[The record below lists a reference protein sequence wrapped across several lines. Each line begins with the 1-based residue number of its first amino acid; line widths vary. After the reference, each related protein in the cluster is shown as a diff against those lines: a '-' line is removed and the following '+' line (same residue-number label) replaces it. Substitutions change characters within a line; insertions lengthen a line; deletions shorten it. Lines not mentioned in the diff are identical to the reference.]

1 MNTKT
6 FYDENGFAL
15 IREPVI
21 PLALVERAIAAQ
33 ELLRSGG
40 NDTGQDHA
48 GAYGD
53 PQRTDA
59 LIKIEQ
65 PQLASQ
71 AIREVVAHAGLGKW
85 ALEITGADWVQ
96 PWWVQLLVKPSG
108 DKLASNVGWHQ
119 DRYYWSDWEEGSE
132 LFTAWVALTDV
143 TDDAGPMVFLKG
155 SHKWGFLNQGD
166 FFGQNLD
173 ELKSGIT
180 LPAGATW
187 DEVAGTLPTGGIS
200 FHHSLTF
207 HGSSAN
213 ISGLPRRSFAIHM
226 RTNRSRPVDDRR
238 SGLTTYIDDPV
249 ICPVFHRDAK

>member
-15 IREPVI
+15 VREPVV
-21 PLALVERAIAAQ
+21 PFAVVERAVAAQ
-33 ELLRSGG
+33 ELLRFGG
-40 NDTGQDHA
+40 NDTGREHA

-53 PQRTDA
+53 PQRSGA

-65 PQLASQ
+65 PQLASH
-71 AIREVVAHAGLGKW
+71 AIRELVSHPALGKW
-85 ALEITGADWVQ
+85 ALEITGAEWVQ

-119 DRYYWSDWEEGSE
+119 DRYYRSDWEDGSE

-143 TDDAGPMVFLKG
+143 TADAGPMVFLQG

-166 FFGQNLD
+166 FFGQDLDALKARINLPD
-173 ELKSGIT
+173 
-180 LPAGATW
+180 GAAW
-187 DEVAGTLPTGGIS
+187 DEVAGTLPQGGIS

-213 ISGLPRRSFAIHM
+213 ISGVPRRSFAIHM

-238 SGLTTYIDDPV
+238 SGLTTYIDNPE
-249 ICPVFHRDAK
+249 ICPVFHR

>member
-71 AIREVVAHAGLGKW
+71 AIREVVSHPGLGKW

-143 TDDAGPMVFLKG
+143 TDNSGPMVFLKG

-187 DEVAGTLPTGGIS
+187 DEVAGTLPPGGIS

-226 RTNRSRPVDDRR
+226 RTNRSRPVGDRR

>member
-1 MNTKT
+1 MNSKT

-15 IREPVI
+15 VREPVI
-21 PLALVERAIAAQ
+21 PTALIERAVAAQ

-53 PQRTDA
+53 PQRADA

-71 AIREVVAHAGLGKW
+71 AIREVVSHSGLGKW

-108 DKLASNVGWHQ
+108 NALASNVGWHQ

-187 DEVAGTLPTGGIS
+187 DEVAGTLPPGGIS

-226 RTNRSRPVDDRR
+226 RTNRSRPVGDRR
-238 SGLTTYIDDPV
+238 SGLTTYIDNPV

>member
-21 PLALVERAIAAQ
+21 PFALVERAVAAQ

-40 NDTGQDHA
+40 NDTGQEHA

-65 PQLASQ
+65 PQLASK
-71 AIREVVAHAGLGKW
+71 AIRELVSHPALGKW
-85 ALEITGADWVQ
+85 ALAITGADWVQ

-180 LPAGATW
+180 LPDGAAW
-187 DEVAGTLPTGGIS
+187 DEVTGTLPPGGIS

-213 ISGLPRRSFAIHM
+213 ISGEPRRSFAIHM
-226 RTNRSRPVDDRR
+226 RTNRSRPVGDRR
-238 SGLTTYIDDPV
+238 SGLTAYIDDLE
-249 ICPVFHRDAK
+249 ICPVFHR

>member
-15 IREPVI
+15 VREPVI
-21 PLALVERAIAAQ
+21 PFALLERAVAAQ

-40 NDTGQDHA
+40 NDTGREHA

-65 PQLASQ
+65 PQLASH
-71 AIREVVAHAGLGKW
+71 AIRELVSHPALGKW

-108 DKLASNVGWHQ
+108 NALASNVGWHQ

-166 FFGQNLD
+166 FFGEILD
-173 ELKSGIT
+173 EL
-180 LPAGATW
+180 
-187 DEVAGTLPTGGIS
+187 
-200 FHHSLTF
+200 
-207 HGSSAN
+207 
-213 ISGLPRRSFAIHM
+213 
-226 RTNRSRPVDDRR
+226 
-238 SGLTTYIDDPV
+238 
-249 ICPVFHRDAK
+249 

>member
-1 MNTKT
+1 
-6 FYDENGFAL
+6 
-15 IREPVI
+15 
-21 PLALVERAIAAQ
+21 LVERAVAAQ
-33 ELLRSGG
+33 ELLRTGG
-40 NDTGQDHA
+40 NDTGREHA
-48 GAYGD
+48 EACGD

-65 PQLASQ
+65 PQLASR
-71 AIREVVAHAGLGKW
+71 AIRELVSHPALGKW
-85 ALEITGADWVQ
+85 ALAITGADWVQ

-108 DKLASNVGWHQ
+108 NALASNVGWHQ

-180 LPAGATW
+180 LPDGASW
-187 DEVAGTLPTGGIS
+187 DEAAGTLPPGGIS

-213 ISGLPRRSFAIHM
+213 TSGVPRRSFAIHM
-226 RTNRSRPVDDRR
+226 RTNRSRPTDDRR
-238 SGLTTYIDDPV
+238 SGLATYIDNPE
-249 ICPVFHRDAK
+249 ICPVFHR

>member
-6 FYDENGFAL
+6 FYDTNGFAL
-15 IREPVI
+15 VREPVI
-21 PLALVERAIAAQ
+21 PSALIQRAIDAQ

-40 NDTGQDHA
+40 NDTGCEHA

-71 AIREVVAHAGLGKW
+71 AIRELISHPALGQW
-85 ALEITGADWVQ
+85 ALAITGAEWVQ

-108 DKLASNVGWHQ
+108 NALASNVGWHQ
-119 DRYYWSDWEEGSE
+119 DRYYWSDWEDGSE

-143 TDDAGPMVFLKG
+143 TADAGPMVFLQG

-173 ELKSGIT
+173 ELKAGIN
-180 LPAGATW
+180 LPDGAAW
-187 DEVAGTLPTGGIS
+187 DEVAGTLPPGGVS
-200 FHHSLTF
+200 FHHCLTF

-213 ISGLPRRSFAIHM
+213 TSGMPRRSFAIHM

-238 SGLTTYIDDPV
+238 SGLATYIDNPE
-249 ICPVFHRDAK
+249 ICPVFHR